1 MIRFN
6 NDYNHGAHPAI
17 LEALSH
23 TNDTQFSGYGTD
35 EWCEKAEQLILDQC
49 QCPQGRVYFFPGATQ
64 ANLVTID
71 AFLGSCDS
79 VICAVTGHI
88 NGHECA
94 SIENTGHKI
103 LALPQQDGK
112 ITAGQIEKEAR
123 AYYEAGEAEWL
134 TRPSLVYISFTTEYG
149 TLYSKAELTAIS
161 EVCRKYGMDLFVD
174 GARLAYGLASPEN
187 DLTLP
192 DLARLADAF
201 YLGGTKCG
209 ALFGEALVLT
219 HPETVRRFKA
229 SMKQNGAVLAKG
241 WLLGL
246 QFCTLLQDGLYFKM
260 AARADAFALK
270 IRDAFRKKEI
280 PEYVVSPTNQQF
292 VLLTP
297 EQAAHLEKKYAFERE
312 GTLEDGRLLVR
323 FCTSWS
329 TKEGEVEALVADI
342 ANA

>member
-112 ITAGQIEKEAR
+112 ITAGQIEKKP
-123 AYYEAGEAEWL
+123 G
-134 TRPSLVYISFTTEYG
+134 PIM
-149 TLYSKAELTAIS
+149 KP
-161 EVCRKYGMDLFVD
+161 
-174 GARLAYGLASPEN
+174 ARLNGSPGLPWSTFP
-187 DLTLP
+187 LP
-192 DLARLADAF
+192 PNMGPSIPKQNSLPFPKYA
-201 YLGGTKCG
+201 
-209 ALFGEALVLT
+209 
-219 HPETVRRFKA
+219 A
-229 SMKQNGAVLAKG
+229 SMG
-241 WLLGL
+241 WLFCGRSPAGL
-246 QFCTLLQDGLYFKM
+246 
-260 AARADAFALK
+260 RAGF
-270 IRDAFRKKEI
+270 
-280 PEYVVSPTNQQF
+280 P
-292 VLLTP
+292 
-297 EQAAHLEKKYAFERE
+297 
-312 GTLEDGRLLVR
+312 
-323 FCTSWS
+323 
-329 TKEGEVEALVADI
+329 
-342 ANA
+342 

>member
-1 MIRFN
+1 MI
-6 NDYNHGAHPAI
+6 P
-17 LEALSH
+17 S
-23 TNDTQFSGYGTD
+23 
-35 EWCEKAEQLILDQC
+35 
-49 QCPQGRVYFFPGATQ
+49 
-64 ANLVTID
+64 
-71 AFLGSCDS
+71 
-79 VICAVTGHI
+79 AVTGHI

-161 EVCRKYGMDLFVD
+161 EVCRKYGMALFVD

-270 IRDAFRKKEI
+270 IRDAFRKKGI

>member
-161 EVCRKYGMDLFVD
+161 EVCRKYGMALFVD
-174 GARLAYGLASPEN
+174 GARLASPEN

-270 IRDAFRKKEI
+270 IRDAFRKKGI

>member
-49 QCPQGRVYFFPGATQ
+49 QCPPGRVYFFPGATQ

-149 TLYSKAELTAIS
+149 TSIPKQNSLPFP
-161 EVCRKYGMDLFVD
+161 KY
-174 GARLAYGLASPEN
+174 A
-187 DLTLP
+187 
-192 DLARLADAF
+192 
-201 YLGGTKCG
+201 
-209 ALFGEALVLT
+209 
-219 HPETVRRFKA
+219 A
-229 SMKQNGAVLAKG
+229 SMG
-241 WLLGL
+241 WLFLWTEPGWL
-246 QFCTLLQDGLYFKM
+246 TGWLP
-260 AARADAFALK
+260 LK
-270 IRDAFRKKEI
+270 
-280 PEYVVSPTNQQF
+280 T
-292 VLLTP
+292 T
-297 EQAAHLEKKYAFERE
+297 
-312 GTLEDGRLLVR
+312 
-323 FCTSWS
+323 
-329 TKEGEVEALVADI
+329 
-342 ANA
+342 

>member
-1 MIRFN
+1 M
-6 NDYNHGAHPAI
+6 A
-17 LEALSH
+17 
-23 TNDTQFSGYGTD
+23 
-35 EWCEKAEQLILDQC
+35 
-49 QCPQGRVYFFPGATQ
+49 
-64 ANLVTID
+64 
-71 AFLGSCDS
+71 
-79 VICAVTGHI
+79 
-88 NGHECA
+88 
-94 SIENTGHKI
+94 
-103 LALPQQDGK
+103 
-112 ITAGQIEKEAR
+112 
-123 AYYEAGEAEWL
+123 
-134 TRPSLVYISFTTEYG
+134 
-149 TLYSKAELTAIS
+149 
-161 EVCRKYGMDLFVD
+161 LFVD

-270 IRDAFRKKEI
+270 IRDAFRKKGI